1 MGWYDLGNL
10 EGIKVKL
17 DKKWEYVIAG
27 VVLGVVAFVLLAYL
41 INNDGGG
48 RNIKNADT
56 SASTFASVGD
66 ASKIGPFE
74 FTVTDVSATLNDA
87 GNKEVAVSVS
97 VKNNGKEAE
106 TLSSAMFKLHDS
118 ASRTYDSDIVAS
130 DISSL
135 SLNPGLTQTGA
146 VVFEVPADASGFTAA
161 IRADLVD
168 TGGSDYIFVYLG
180 DI

>member
-41 INNDGGG
+41 INIDGG
-48 RNIKNADT
+48 RNAKSADT
-56 SASTFASVGD
+56 SVPTLASVGD
-66 ASKIGPFE
+66 TSKIGPFE

-106 TLSSAMFKLHDS
+106 AVSSAMFKLRDS
-118 ASRTYDSDIVAS
+118 AGRTYDSDIVAS
-130 DISSL
+130 DITSL

-146 VVFEVPADASGFTAA
+146 AVFEVPADASGFTAA